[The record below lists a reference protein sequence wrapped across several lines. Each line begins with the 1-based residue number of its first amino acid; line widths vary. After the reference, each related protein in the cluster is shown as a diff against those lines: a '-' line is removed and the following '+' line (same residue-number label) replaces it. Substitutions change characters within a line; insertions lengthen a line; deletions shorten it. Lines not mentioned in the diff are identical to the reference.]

1 MGRRLFITY
10 CSLLTNEGSH
20 NIWGNTTVC
29 KVFKLQ
35 SKQLVLS
42 PLLCITFK
50 GLPLLRRRLL
60 SSDLFLLELSET
72 ARSVSDVSE
81 DWNDRPTYSVDLE
94 HESLI
99 YFSLEKERRRAWAAC
114 VEGLAAVMRRLVP
127 LRELLRAI
135 HQEVALTPLYLCDC
149 MVLVISLVCI
159 KNRDIE

>member
-1 MGRRLFITY
+1 M
-10 CSLLTNEGSH
+10 
-20 NIWGNTTVC
+20 
-29 KVFKLQ
+29 Q

-99 YFSLEKERRRAWAAC
+99 YFSLEKERRRA
-114 VEGLAAVMRRLVP
+114 
-127 LRELLRAI
+127 
-135 HQEVALTPLYLCDC
+135 
-149 MVLVISLVCI
+149 
-159 KNRDIE
+159 